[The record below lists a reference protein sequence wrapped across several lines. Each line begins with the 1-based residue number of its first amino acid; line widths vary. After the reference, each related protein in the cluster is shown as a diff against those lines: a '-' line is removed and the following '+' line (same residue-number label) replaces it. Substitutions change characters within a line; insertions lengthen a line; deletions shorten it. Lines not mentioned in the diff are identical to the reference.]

1 MNRRQRMVAAA
12 CLVAAVANPLA
23 TGTMAAAG
31 QEAGEG
37 GGGGGRPR
45 PYRMVWDDFR
55 DGFVTEG
62 PHSRWSYVAGGG
74 YVGDD
79 GIEET
84 SRRGL
89 HVESSGTNPET
100 GEPAFVNTIAQEDD
114 NPTGHYGG
122 ADHAK
127 WLVYADRTASTGF
140 AGFDAVPGQE
150 LSCSATMSGQVF
162 GTGNH
167 PFGDA
172 VADPDDDLRLASVML
187 NTIDNETSTAF
198 DFVLTNDRIYAFY
211 GRPPFAR
218 GTLGNY
224 AAFSHTIPL
233 ATREPGDRH
242 HLRIAYDRAAGVV
255 RWLIDGEEAFRVD
268 RIGLVLDRDTLTL
281 DHGGVETLVEPR
293 QLSCGMG
300 LLSLMD
306 GSYPTNQ
313 ALVRLSSAEDHY
325 FRTDVGQPAP
335 QVFVDDE
342 SDEGSRLFGQ
352 GAELD
357 ISPFVVSSL
366 PRAGGG

>member
-1 MNRRQRMVAAA
+1 MHRRQRMVAAT
-12 CLVAAVANPLA
+12 CLVAAAVNPLTA
-23 TGTMAAAG
+23 GAAG
-31 QEAGEG
+31 AGEHAG
-37 GGGGGRPR
+37 GGGGEPR
-45 PYRMVWDDFR
+45 PYRMVWDDFG
-55 DGFVTEG
+55 DGFVTDG
-62 PHSRWSYVAGGG
+62 PDARWSYVAGGG

-79 GIEET
+79 GIEQT

-89 HVESSGTNPET
+89 HVRSSGTNPVT
-100 GEPAFVNTIAQEDD
+100 GAPAFVNTIAQEDD

-127 WLVYADRTASTGF
+127 WLVYADHTASTGF

-150 LSCSATMSGQVF
+150 LSCSATMSGEVF
-162 GTGNH
+162 GTEGH

-172 VADPDDDLRLASVML
+172 VEDPDDDLRLASVML

-233 ATREPGDRH
+233 ARRDPGDRH
-242 HLRIAYDRAAGVV
+242 HFRIAYDRSAGVV

-268 RIGLVLDRDTLTL
+268 RIGLMLDRDTLTL
-281 DHGGVETLVEPR
+281 DHGGVETPVAPR

-306 GSYPTNQ
+306 GSYPTGQ
-313 ALVRLSSAEDHY
+313 ALVRLSSADDHY
-325 FRTDVGQPAP
+325 FGTDAGQPVP
-335 QVFVDDE
+335 QVFVDEE
-342 SDEGSRLFGQ
+342 SRGSSRLFGQ

-357 ISPFVVSSL
+357 ISRFVVSSQ
-366 PRAGGG
+366 PSRGR